1 MKALTRLM
9 LVGLFACSLMVMGGC
24 DSAEKKDA
32 PAEAA
37 ASTEGEDHDHAEGED
52 HDHAEG
58 EDAK

>member
-1 MKALTRLM
+1 M

-37 ASTEGEDHDHAEGED
+37 AATEGEDHDHAEGED